1 MFIYVSADAK
11 YMFQPMYRKP
21 AGAKKFIVRS
31 PGVNS
36 SSIFA
41 HEYPHEDL
49 SDMSG
54 AMKQSNIINFF
65 LKKTVC

>member
-1 MFIYVSADAK
+1 MV
-11 YMFQPMYRKP
+11 QPMYRKP

-31 PGVNS
+31 PGQKS

-49 SDMSG
+49 RGISIG
-54 AMKQSNIINFF
+54 MKQTNS
-65 LKKTVC
+65 C

>member
-1 MFIYVSADAK
+1 MVR
-11 YMFQPMYRKP
+11 PMCRKP

-31 PGVNS
+31 PRQKS

-49 SDMSG
+49 REKIYKHETNSCQGNWWFTWFKPLVSPGSMW
-54 AMKQSNIINFF
+54 
-65 LKKTVC
+65 